1 MWRESARIAII
12 TALLSGCATVPK
24 LGSAPVPKTTAGLAS
39 AQSLAGARRDW
50 PAADWWTGYGDPQ
63 LSALIEDAFKDSP
76 DIAAA
81 SARNR
86 AADSLAQQAGAAL
99 QPQVNASGSIG
110 GNKQSENLGIPPA
123 FVPKGIQDTGSLAV
137 STSFNID
144 LWGRDIAALRA
155 ARGEA
160 DAARVEAAQ
169 TRLVLA
175 SSVAAAYADLQQYFA
190 QRDVAADALRVRE
203 ATARLTNERVL
214 VGVDTR
220 GSLRQA
226 EARVPA
232 ARADVQAL
240 DEAIALTRH
249 RIAALLGAGPD
260 RGLQI
265 ERPRLVSPAAG
276 IPANAG
282 VDLVGRRPDL
292 EAARLRADAA
302 AQRIKVARADFY
314 PNVNLTALIGLQS
327 LGLGQLLQGGSSYG
341 NGGVA
346 LSLPIFS
353 GGRIEGRYRQSRA
366 QYDEA
371 VARYDA
377 TLIAALREV
386 ADAATSRNAADQRL
400 AEQRA
405 SLAAAAEA
413 ANIARLR
420 YRGGL
425 SNQLAVLIAED
436 TELAAR
442 RTVADLEARRIALDI
457 ALIRALGGGYRTNTQ
472 TAGAQ

>member
-1 MWRESARIAII
+1 MWRGSIRIAVLA
-12 TALLSGCATVPK
+12 ALLGGCATVPK
-24 LGSAPVPKTTAGLAS
+24 LGTAPTPKTPASLAAS
-39 AQSLAGARRDW
+39 ESLAGTPRDW
-50 PAADWWTGYGDPQ
+50 PASDWWSAYRDPQ
-63 LSALIEDAFKDSP
+63 LTALIEEAFRGTP

-81 SARNR
+81 DARVR
-86 AADSLAQQAGAAL
+86 AANALAQQAGATL
-99 QPQVNASGSIG
+99 QPQVSASGSIG
-110 GNKQSENLGIPPA
+110 GNKQSENIGIPPA
-123 FVPKGIQDTGSLAV
+123 FVPKGIQDTGNLAI
-137 STSFNID
+137 STSFNLD

-155 ARGEA
+155 ARGDAE
-160 DAARVEAAQ
+160 AARIEAAQ
-169 TRLVLA
+169 TRMVLA
-175 SSVAAAYADLQQYFA
+175 SSIAAAYAELQQYFV
-190 QRDVAADALRVRE
+190 QRDVALEALRVRE
-203 ATARLTNERVL
+203 ATARLTSERVL

-226 EARVPA
+226 EARVLA
-232 ARADVQAL
+232 ARADVLAL

-265 ERPRLVSPAAG
+265 ARPRLAAPDAG
-276 IPANAG
+276 IPVNAG

-292 EAARLRADAA
+292 EAARLRAESA
-302 AQRIKVARADFY
+302 AQRIRVARADFY
-314 PNVNLTALIGLQS
+314 PNINLTALIGLQS
-327 LGLGQLLQGGSSYG
+327 LGLNQLIQGGSSYG

-346 LSLPIFS
+346 LSLPIFD
-353 GGRIEGRYRQSRA
+353 GGRIAGRYRQSRA

-377 TLIAALREV
+377 TLVTALREV
-386 ADAATSRNAADQRL
+386 ADAATSRTAADTRL

-405 SLAAAAEA
+405 SLAAASEA

-442 RTVADLEARRIALDI
+442 RAVADLEARQIALDI
-457 ALIRALGGGYRTNTQ
+457 ALIRALGGGYRTNIQ

>member
-1 MWRESARIAII
+1 MLA
-12 TALLSGCATVPK
+12 ALLGGCAAVPK
-24 LGSAPVPKTTAGLAS
+24 LGSAPAPKAAGSLAS
-39 AQSLAGARRDW
+39 SESLAGDQRDW
-50 PAADWWTGYGDPQ
+50 PATDWWTGFRDPQ
-63 LSALIEDAFKDSP
+63 LTALIEEAFRGTP

-81 SARNR
+81 DARVR
-86 AADSLAQQAGAAL
+86 AANALAQQAGATL

-110 GNKQSENLGIPPA
+110 GNKQSENTGIPPA
-123 FVPKGIQDTGSLAV
+123 FVPKGIQDTGNLAV
-137 STSFNID
+137 STSFNLD

-155 ARGEA
+155 ARGDAE
-160 DAARVEAAQ
+160 AARVDAAQ
-169 TRLVLA
+169 TRMVLA
-175 SSVAAAYADLQQYFA
+175 SSIASAYAELQQYFM
-190 QRDVAADALRVRE
+190 QRAVALEALRVRE

-240 DEAIALTRH
+240 DETIALTQH

-260 RGLQI
+260 RGLRI
-265 ERPRLVSPAAG
+265 ARPQLAAPAAG
-276 IPANAG
+276 LPANAG
-282 VDLVGRRPDL
+282 IDLISRRTDL
-292 EAARLRADAA
+292 EMARLRAEAA

-314 PNVNLTALIGLQS
+314 PNINLTALIGLQS
-327 LGLGQLLQGGSSYG
+327 LGLNQLIQGGSSYG

-346 LSLPIFS
+346 LSLPIFD
-353 GGRIEGRYRQSRA
+353 GGRIAGRYRQSRA

-377 TLIAALREV
+377 TLVTALREV
-386 ADAATSRNAADQRL
+386 ADAATSRNAADTRL
-400 AEQRA
+400 AEQLA
-405 SLAAAAEA
+405 SLTAAAEA
-413 ANIARLR
+413 SNIARLR

-442 RTVADLEARRIALDI
+442 RAVADLEARRIAIDI
-457 ALIRALGGGYRTNTQ
+457 ALIRALGGGYRTETQ
-472 TAGAQ
+472 TAGAK